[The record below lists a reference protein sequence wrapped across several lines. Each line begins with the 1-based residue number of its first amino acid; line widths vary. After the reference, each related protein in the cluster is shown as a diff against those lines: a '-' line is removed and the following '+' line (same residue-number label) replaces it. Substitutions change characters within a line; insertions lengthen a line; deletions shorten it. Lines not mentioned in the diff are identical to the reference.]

1 MEAVILAAG
10 EGERM
15 RPLSVTKPKV
25 MIPVANRPLLE
36 HLMLNFRAAGV
47 NEFVFV
53 VGYREDVIRDYFGDG
68 KAWGARIRYVRQ
80 EVQRGT
86 ADALRCVRGMVEEKF
101 LLANGDAVPGSDD
114 LRRIVESGEL
124 SVGLAEVPNVK
135 GLGVVEV
142 CDGRVV
148 RIHEK
153 VAKPATNLANAGV
166 YLLTTDIFQ
175 AVEETGQSP
184 RGEYE
189 IVDSLHWLIDRGV
202 PITYDVFKN
211 WLHLTHPWEILN
223 ANELL
228 LSGIEPSNRAL
239 VENNVTLHGVVCI
252 GADTIVRSGSYIVGP
267 VIIGSHCDIGPNC
280 FIRPSTAIGDH
291 CHIGAAVE
299 IKNSVIMK
307 HSKVPHHNY
316 VGDSIIGESCNLG
329 SGTKIA
335 NLRFDKKDI
344 KVRGKSTGRRKLGA
358 ILGDGVQTG
367 INASINA
374 GSIISPGVFIRPGA
388 VASGEI
394 GKGSHVR

>member
-15 RPLSVTKPKV
+15 RPLSVTRPKV
-25 MIPVANRPLLE
+25 MIPVANKPLLE
-36 HLMLNFRAAGV
+36 HLMLNFRTAGIS
-47 NEFVFV
+47 EFVFV
-53 VGYREDVIRDYFGDG
+53 VGYREDVVRDYFGDG
-68 KAWGARIRYVRQ
+68 ESWGTNIRYVRQ
-80 EVQRGT
+80 EEQRGT
-86 ADALRCVRGMVEEKF
+86 ADALWCVRGMVGERF
-101 LLANGDAVPGSDD
+101 LLANGDAVPGIDD
-114 LRRIVESGEL
+114 LCRIVESEGL
-124 SVGLAEVPNVK
+124 SVGVAEVPNAK

-142 CDGRVV
+142 ADGRIV

-153 VAKPATNLANAGV
+153 VAKPTTNLANAGV

-175 AVEETGQSP
+175 AVEETGQST

-189 IVDSLHWLIDRGV
+189 IVDSLHWLIDRGFS
-202 PITYDVFKN
+202 IKYDVFDT
-211 WLHLTHPWEILN
+211 WLHLTHPWEILS
-223 ANELL
+223 ANETL
-228 LSGIEPSNRAL
+228 LSGLEPSNDAH
-239 VENNVTLHGVVCI
+239 VESNATLHGAVSI
-252 GADTIVRSGSYIVGP
+252 GTGTTIKSGSYIVGP

-280 FIRPSTAIGDH
+280 FIRPATAIGDH

-299 IKNSVIMK
+299 IKNSLIMK
-307 HSKVPHHNY
+307 NSKVPHHNY
-316 VGDSIIGESCNLG
+316 VGDSIIGEDCNLG

-344 KVRGKSTGRRKLGA
+344 KIRGRSTGRRKLGA

-394 GKGSHVR
+394 SKDSRVH